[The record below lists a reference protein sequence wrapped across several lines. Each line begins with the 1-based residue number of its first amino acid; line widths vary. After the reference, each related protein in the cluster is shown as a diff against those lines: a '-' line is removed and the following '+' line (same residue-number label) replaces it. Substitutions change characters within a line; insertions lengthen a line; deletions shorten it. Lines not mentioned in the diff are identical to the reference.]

1 MSSMSINVIE
11 TLNPLET
18 LTTKCH
24 QYKCQRDLKIQ
35 NVIKIN
41 NVGNL
46 ERREREEVNKNKLAR
61 VMGIKSK
68 RDFFFILTSAD
79 DGDDAGEKKVSVS
92 ENLVLE
98 KSIGIGIAKFGI
110 KKNIGFG

>member
-1 MSSMSINVIE
+1 MSINVME
-11 TLNPLET
+11 TLNPLKVNVMET

-24 QYKCQRDLKIQ
+24 QDQCQRDLKIQ

-61 VMGIKSK
+61 VTGIKSK
-68 RDFFFILTSAD
+68 RDFFFILYSAD
-79 DGDDAGEKKVSVS
+79 DVDDAVGGDAGEK
-92 ENLVLE
+92 EHAGQGDRE
-98 KSIGIGIAKFGI
+98 Q
-110 KKNIGFG
+110 